1 MKKFGEKFEE
11 YKPLGI
17 ENLTIPDT
25 GHEYEREFLE
35 HYDLDKDRLPEIM
48 PTNEPYAHRT
58 DRGELC
64 TFRVL
69 GRSEFLTRIE
79 EENELDRAVV
89 EVAPTANVYQIPHD
103 QQDLDE
109 YIKRTLS
116 VFNYYVV
123 ELGLNVMLGREFKIP
138 KLLFEVDLKCDGR
151 DRTDVTAY
159 DIAPDDKSEYISL
172 LSGKVRISLGIT
184 KLLKFV
190 PAPIGQVIPDLLS
203 IEINPW
209 EFEWGLD
216 RYVIDACGR
225 RNYKIYWKI
234 YKTNV
239 VQGFNPTM
247 IIKVRRRGVS
257 NISAV
262 VRSIYELK
270 AGWWKITP
278 EIKSKEVEIKIW
290 PM

>member
-11 YKPLGI
+11 YEPLGI
-17 ENLTIPDT
+17 ESITIPDT
-25 GHEYEREFLE
+25 GNKYERKFLE
-35 HYDLDKDRLPEIM
+35 YYKLDKGRLPEIM
-48 PTNEPYAHRT
+48 PTNELYAHRT
-58 DRGELC
+58 DKRELC

-69 GRSEFLTRIE
+69 EWSKFHTIIE
-79 EENELDRAVV
+79 EENELDKAVV
-89 EVAPTANVYQIPHD
+89 EVAPTANVYQIPHY
-103 QQDLDE
+103 QQDLDK
-109 YIKRTLS
+109 YIKSTLS
-116 VFNYYVV
+116 EFNYYVV

-138 KLLFEVDLKCDGR
+138 KLLFEVDLTCDSGN
-151 DRTDVTAY
+151 RTDVTAY
-159 DIAPDDKSEYISL
+159 DIAPGDKSEYIRL
-172 LSGKVRISLGIT
+172 LSGKVKISLGIT

-216 RYVIDACGR
+216 RCEIDACGR
-225 RNYKIYWKI
+225 KNYQIYWKI

-247 IIKVRRRGVS
+247 IIKVRRGVS
-257 NISAV
+257 NISAF

-270 AGWWKITP
+270 AGWWDITP